1 VNNRI
6 LLFFIGTFAIYA
18 GAKYINHPKVAKQA
32 KIEKINVVTQVVKI
46 TEVNDSINALGTV
59 ISNESVDISSTLTKR
74 VTVVNFTD
82 GQYVKK
88 GDLLAQLE
96 TSQEEA
102 EEKRL
107 ELNLAEQEREFK
119 RLEPLRENGVVSAK
133 DYETQHTKM
142 LTAKAE
148 LEHIQAKIREAHII
162 APFDG
167 ILGMRQISVGSL
179 VSAGTLITTID
190 DIKTVKVDF
199 FVPEKYVLKLQQNG
213 NVFASSEASQDRKFE
228 GKILAISTR
237 VDENTHNA
245 SVRGIFPNSQLLLRP
260 GMLLKIN
267 IPFDN
272 RQGIC
277 IPETAICS
285 NGNIQYV
292 YKIID
297 NVAKIQ
303 HVKIGSR
310 FSGKVEIIDGLSNG
324 DEIVTD
330 GVLKVKE
337 GGKINRVKN

>member
-1 VNNRI
+1 MNKKI
-6 LLFFIGTFAIYA
+6 LLFFIGSFMIYV
-18 GAKYINHPKVAKQA
+18 GVRYIDRPTVAKQA
-32 KIEKINVVTQVVKI
+32 KIEKVNVVTQIVKTSDI
-46 TEVNDSINALGTV
+46 NDSINALGTV

-88 GDLLAQLE
+88 GDLLVQLE

-119 RLEPLRENGVVSAK
+119 RLEPLHENGVVSAK
-133 DYETQHTKM
+133 DYEVQHTKT

-148 LEHIQAKIREAHII
+148 LEHIQAKIKEAHIV

-167 ILGMRQISVGSL
+167 ILGMREVSVGSL

-199 FVPEKYVLKLQQNG
+199 SIPEKYVLKLRQNDLI
-213 NVFASSEASQDRKFE
+213 FATAEATQNRKFD

-237 VDENTHNA
+237 IDENTHNA

-285 NGNIQYV
+285 NGNTQYV
-292 YKIID
+292 YKILD
-297 NVAKIQ
+297 NKATIQ
-303 HVKIGSR
+303 EIKTGSR
-310 FSGKVEIIDGLSNG
+310 LSGQVEILAGLSNG
-324 DEIVTD
+324 DEIVVD

-337 GGKINRVKN
+337 GGQINRIER